1 MVKQRFNGFNFINYL
16 LLILICFFCFY
27 PFYYVF
33 IYSISDPTQ
42 AAAKGV
48 YLYPIGF
55 TLSTYLKVFQL
66 DYLLHSIGISVLRT
80 VSGTVLTL
88 FCSSIFAYFLSKKE
102 MLFRVI
108 IYRLVI
114 ASMYLNA
121 GLVAIYLTYS
131 GLGLKDNFLVY
142 ILPGAVTGFYIV
154 LIKTFIEQLPQSI
167 EEAAMID
174 GAGYLAMFFRIVFP
188 LSLPI
193 LATVSIFTAVN
204 HWNTW
209 TDSLLFINNPRLF
222 TAQYVLYNYLS
233 QADALVQ
240 ALKTTGRVDGI
251 AVPKTTPEAIKMTIT
266 LVITLPILFVYPFF
280 QRFFVKGLLIGAVK
294 G

>member
-1 MVKQRFNGFNFINYL
+1 MIKQRVNGFNIINYCL
-16 LLILICFFCFY
+16 LFLICFICFY

-33 IYSISDPTQ
+33 IYSISDPSE
-42 AAAKGV
+42 AAKGV
-48 YLYPIGF
+48 YMYPRGF
-55 TLSTYLKVFQL
+55 SLSTYLQVFKL
-66 DYLLHSIGISVLRT
+66 NNLLHSVWISVLRT
-80 VSGTVLTL
+80 VSGTILTL
-88 FCSSIFAYFLSKKE
+88 FCCSLFAYFLSKRE

-108 IYRLVI
+108 IYRIVI

-121 GLVAIYLTYS
+121 GLVAVYLTYS

-142 ILPGAVTGFYIV
+142 ILPLAVTGFYIV
-154 LIKTFIEQLPQSI
+154 LIKTFIEQLPPSI

-174 GAGYLAMFFRIVFP
+174 GAGYLTMFFKVVFP

-193 LATVSIFTAVN
+193 LATIAIFSAVN

-209 TDSLLFINNPRLF
+209 IDGLLFISNPRLI

-233 QADALVQ
+233 QAEAIAQVLRTNAAAVN
-240 ALKTTGRVDGI
+240 GI
-251 AVPKTTPEAIKMTIT
+251 AIQKTTPEAIKMTIT
-266 LVITLPILFVYPFF
+266 LVITLPIILVYPFF
-280 QRFFVKGLLIGAVK
+280 QRFFVQGLLVGAVK